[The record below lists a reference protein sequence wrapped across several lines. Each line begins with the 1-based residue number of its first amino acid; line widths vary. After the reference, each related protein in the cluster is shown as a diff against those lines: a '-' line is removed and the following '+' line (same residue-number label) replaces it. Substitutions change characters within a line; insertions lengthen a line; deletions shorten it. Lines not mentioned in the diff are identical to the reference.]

1 MPITAVVRL
10 NTRLRNHKILTRVV
24 VEVGEKDDWMGV
36 AREVGVGVPP
46 AVLFIIATSCERRR
60 SVGSS

>member
-1 MPITAVVRL
+1 MPITAVVIL
-10 NTRLRNHKILTRVV
+10 NTRLRNHKILASVV
-24 VEVGEKDDWMGV
+24 VEVGGKGVCMGV
-36 AREVGVGVPP
+36 GNEVGAVAPP